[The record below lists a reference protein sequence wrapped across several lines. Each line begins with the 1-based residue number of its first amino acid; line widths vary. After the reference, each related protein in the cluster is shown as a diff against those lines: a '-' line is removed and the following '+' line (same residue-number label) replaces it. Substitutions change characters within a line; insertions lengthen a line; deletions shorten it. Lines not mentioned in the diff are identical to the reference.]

1 MTMSGF
7 DIRVLL
13 LMTLMCLLFHQ
24 AMEGEFQ
31 VTCSYSALSSIL
43 IGLQAFPGRIRFVHE
58 RDCIVQTCFWRKMT
72 FARYFDFVAVI
83 IK

>member
-13 LMTLMCLLFHQ
+13 LVTLMCLLFHQ

-58 RDCIVQTCFWRKMT
+58 RDCIVQNLFLEKNDICEIF
-72 FARYFDFVAVI
+72 
-83 IK
+83 

>member
-13 LMTLMCLLFHQ
+13 LMTLMCLLVHLE
-24 AMEGEFQ
+24 MEGEFP
-31 VTCSYSALSSIL
+31 TRSYSALSAVL

-58 RDCIVQTCFWRKMT
+58 RDCIVQNLFLEKNDICEIF
-72 FARYFDFVAVI
+72 
-83 IK
+83 